1 MTKEQKDTAN
11 WLLQQIC
18 VSHIQAIEIP
28 DENFVNK
35 MLSCSVFVC
44 FDGFEILQI
53 YENTLSGNYNT
64 LMLLELVKII
74 ILLFIFDYIWCA
86 QALKW

>member
-35 MLSCSVFVC
+35 MLSCSVFMC
-44 FDGFEILQI
+44 FHGLEFHKSMK
-53 YENTLSGNYNT
+53 TLSR
-64 LMLLELVKII
+64 EII
-74 ILLFIFDYIWCA
+74 IL
-86 QALKW
+86 